1 MLDSRIKEKIVAA
14 ILAQSNYLGKFS
26 LDSGILSFSNKIWEL
41 RQMPSTDGRFNN
53 AYDDAYQHLINNS
66 DWSDEYFFI
75 DRLNLINGENNLF
88 IKFIELIVH
97 PAVRNSIDEIHNF
110 TEIINKILIGQ
121 NHKLILTEYFEDLPV
136 YRYSPIEAYKDLPNE
151 IIPNKIS
158 IYVYGKS
165 NLTFS
170 FPCFMLDFNSGW
182 NDYNYYTEFRLNYHV
197 ESISTYIIIGTVKI
211 MKTNEKNTYD
221 SLDSSFKN
229 LSTDYCS
236 LGQSKEFYRN
246 LKKVLGVDYYSFLLG
261 IRDVANFPKICE
273 IFESD
278 EAFKYSL
285 IRYPDQEQI
294 LRSIRFEL
302 SGLDYSDYF
311 KFRYKFQPPYSDN
324 PINLDFNFQYS
335 SSFPHRI
342 FALIGKNGSGKT
354 KILSSLANSLSQGS
368 RDLFLPVKPVFGK
381 VITISYSIF
390 DTFEIPSSDAV
401 FNYHYCGFR
410 KGDNTIKSKDEVIS
424 EFYNSINTIE
434 YRKLMNDWFY
444 FIKIIFNDSL
454 LIDCF
459 TVNDFG
465 DVDFSKQYFST
476 IYNKLSSG
484 QSITLF
490 LITEIIANIRFD
502 SLILFDEPET
512 HLHPNGITLLVNL
525 IYEIVNKY
533 NSFCVIATHS
543 PIIIQEIPARN
554 VMVIDRVDNS
564 LIVRKLEN
572 DSLGENLTVITQ
584 EIFGNREVSR
594 YFVNLISTMVN
605 GDFSFE
611 EIVSFLK
618 SENLPISINIRL
630 LIKSLIDFK

>member
-1 MLDSRIKEKIVAA
+1 MLDSRIKEKIVTA

-75 DRLNLINGENNLF
+75 DRLNLINGENDLF

-97 PAVRNSIDEIHNF
+97 PTVRNSIDEIRNF

-121 NHKLILTEYFEDLPV
+121 NYKLILAEYFEDLPV
-136 YRYSPIEAYKDLPNE
+136 YRYHPIADYKDLPSE
-151 IIPNKIS
+151 ITPNKIP
-158 IYVYGKS
+158 IYTLGKD
-165 NLTFS
+165 NFNYS
-170 FPCFMLDFNSGW
+170 FPCFTLKFNSGW
-182 NDYNYYTEFRLNYHV
+182 NDYGNYTEFQLKYYVN
-197 ESISTYIIIGTVKI
+197 SILTWETIGIIKI
-211 MKTNEKNTYD
+211 MKINEDNTYNVI
-221 SLDSSFKN
+221 DSSFKN
-229 LSTDYCS
+229 LSIEYCS

-261 IRDVANFPKICE
+261 IRDVANFPKIYD

-278 EAFKYSL
+278 EVFKLSL
-285 IRYPDQEQI
+285 IRYPHQEQI

-302 SGLDYSDYF
+302 SGLDYSEYF

-324 PINLDFNFQYS
+324 PTYLDFNFQYS

-354 KILSSLANSLSQGS
+354 KILSSLAKSLSQGS
-368 RDLFLPVKPVFGK
+368 QDHFIPVKPVFGK
-381 VITISYSIF
+381 VIAISYSIF
-390 DTFEIPSSDAV
+390 DTFEIPNSDAI

-410 KGDNTIKSKDEVIS
+410 KSDNTIKNKNEIIFD
-424 EFYNSINTIE
+424 FYNSVNTIE

-444 FIKIIFNDSL
+444 FIKIIFTDSL
-454 LIDCF
+454 LVDCF
-459 TVNDFG
+459 TVSDFG
-465 DVDFSKQYFST
+465 DVGFSKEYFSK

-525 IYEIVNKY
+525 LYEIVNKY

-564 LIVRKLEN
+564 LLVRKLEN

-594 YFVNLISTMVN
+594 YFVNLINTMVN
-605 GDFSFE
+605 ENFSFE
-611 EIVSFLK
+611 EIVSFLE